1 MPNMPT
7 ENPTHYHRHR
17 SRDTPIPYMLLSLLF
32 LLVLFLLVPTLIVGL
47 NDKSPQLWGRSRQRL
62 AFSNNGS
69 HSSRLEKGIESRSQD
84 YSKVEVQDVASL
96 FENAVV
102 PKQTSPREVSHPPR
116 FIIIGGPASGKG
128 TQCENIAS
136 RYGIV
141 HLSTG
146 DMLREAVKDDSAIGL
161 VAKQYMDRGELVP
174 DEVIIE
180 IVGARLDQDD
190 CRERG
195 WLLDGF
201 PRTKAQAE
209 HLAWMG
215 IKADVT
221 LLLNVPDS
229 ELIERV
235 VGRRIDPVTGKIYHL
250 KFRPPPPEAK
260 GRLEQRSD
268 DAVHK
273 MKRRLKQFHENLSQI
288 RSFLADSLV
297 EVDGSGAPDLIA
309 RHIAKVI
316 DLKVT
321 HRIRV

>member
-1 MPNMPT
+1 
-7 ENPTHYHRHR
+7 
-17 SRDTPIPYMLLSLLF
+17 MLLALL
-32 LLVLFLLVPTLIVGL
+32 LLLVPASIDGL
-47 NDKSPQLWGRSRQRL
+47 NDKSPRIWGRSKQKL
-62 AFSNNGS
+62 AFSNDGS
-69 HSSRLEKGIESRSQD
+69 HSSRLENGIESHNQD
-84 YSKVEVQDVASL
+84 YSKVEVQDVPSL

-102 PKQTSPREVSHPPR
+102 PKQTSPQQVSHPTR
-116 FIIIGGPASGKG
+116 IIIIGGPASGKG

-136 RYGIV
+136 RYGVV

-146 DMLREAVKDDSAIGL
+146 DMLREAVKEGSAIGL
-161 VAKQYMDRGELVP
+161 VAKQYMDTGELVP

-180 IVGARLDQDD
+180 IVSARLDQDD

-215 IKADVT
+215 IEADIT
-221 LLLNVPDS
+221 LLLNVPDID
-229 ELIERV
+229 LIERV

-250 KFRPPPPEAK
+250 KFRPPPAEAI

-268 DAVHK
+268 DTVHK
-273 MKRRLKQFHENLSQI
+273 AKRRLEQFHENLSQI
-288 RSFLADSLV
+288 RSFLVDSLV

-309 RHIAKVI
+309 RHITKIV
-316 DLKVT
+316 DLKV
-321 HRIRV
+321 RQKIRV

>member
-1 MPNMPT
+1 MPT
-7 ENPTHYHRHR
+7 ENPTRYHRKR
-17 SRDTPIPYMLLSLLF
+17 SRDPSIPYMLLALL
-32 LLVLFLLVPTLIVGL
+32 LLLVPTSIVGL
-47 NDKSPQLWGRSRQRL
+47 NERSPRLWGRSRQRL
-62 AFSNNGS
+62 AFSNDGS
-69 HSSRLEKGIESRSQD
+69 HSSRLEKGIESCNQD
-84 YSKVEVQDVASL
+84 YSKVEVQDVPSL
-96 FENAVV
+96 YENAVV
-102 PKQTSPREVSHPPR
+102 PKQTSPRDVSHPPR
-116 FIIIGGPASGKG
+116 IIIIGGPASGKG

-136 RYGIV
+136 RYGVV

-146 DMLREAVKDDSAIGL
+146 DMLREAVKDGSAIGL
-161 VAKQYMDRGELVP
+161 VAKQYMDLGELVP

-180 IVGARLDQDD
+180 IVSARLDQDD

-215 IKADVT
+215 IEADIT
-221 LLLNVPDS
+221 LLLNVPDK

-268 DAVHK
+268 DTVHK
-273 MKRRLKQFHENLSQI
+273 MKRRLEQFHENLSQI
-288 RSFLADSLV
+288 RSFLVDSLV
-297 EVDGSGAPDLIA
+297 EVEGSGAPDLIA
-309 RHIAKVI
+309 RHITKIV
-316 DLKVT
+316 DLKV
-321 HRIRV
+321 RQKMKV